1 MAGLKACCPRSKHTN
16 PQPRTTQD
24 PTAAQDPSR
33 SYGTSNHQPI
43 SPIPQDLEN
52 LDGLTLDHSRDS
64 SLGESD
70 GSTLAN
76 PAWFSG
82 EANSY
87 TTFEPL
93 SDLSAEGSRYQRSS
107 LFPMSHLIP
116 RALGGQGTKRRD
128 SSLTNSTGPSVTSSF
143 RARLS
148 DSTPGQVKAAFEL
161 IKRYTIPK
169 DSEGETSPSSPSR
182 PVGLHSR
189 RTRPSGSSLI
199 VPGDFLDIDF
209 MRQGQEVSNFPSAET
224 DDSWSR
230 VVKEVLSAQNLW
242 PVKGRCAINSDSP
255 WELPTLNPSASDDF
269 GNTVFHFLAARGSQ
283 RALVDQ
289 IMQAQG
295 PLQTAIGSKNTAGQT
310 LLHLLNRS
318 WFEDGS
324 SLDELLSMLEHLQ
337 FDILASDIYG
347 RNFFHLLQENG
358 LNHERI
364 RDLAHSFN
372 IKTLNRR
379 DAFDRKP
386 MDSRSAR
393 LMWRAAAIHRLYP
406 GRTPR
411 LNLSTEDPVTAR
423 IRSSTE
429 LLRIVTNAIQ
439 VGTQSNPDSEDS
451 EGRNGFQCLAEVV
464 LGNLPIQ
471 NHAQPPS
478 MKRKLGNDMEPKL
491 QSGHLIYRLELLEGL
506 ISAHV
511 DANHYDK
518 AGQTPLMA
526 FVKHIPDGTKEDKD
540 LRQIIARLVHAGA
553 DMEARNRQGE
563 TALYMAARLGKKVA
577 LKQLLELGANLY
589 VRNAHGL
596 HIVDATQQALQTATN
611 DTHLYARLHS
621 CCAIL
626 TGQIGER
633 WKAVT
638 ALDEW
643 GVHTR
648 RT

>member
-1 MAGLKACCPRSKHTN
+1 MAGLKASCHRLKHRT
-16 PQPRTTQD
+16 PQSTT
-24 PTAAQDPSR
+24 AQDPSR
-33 SYGTSNHQPI
+33 SYGAAHNPI
-43 SPIPQDLEN
+43 SPVSQDLEN
-52 LDGLTLDHSRDS
+52 LEGLTLDHSRDS
-64 SLGESD
+64 SLAESD

-76 PAWFSG
+76 TLWFST
-82 EANSY
+82 EPNLY
-87 TTFEPL
+87 TTYEPL
-93 SDLSAEGSRYQRSS
+93 PDPSAEGSQYQRTSF
-107 LFPMSHLIP
+107 FPMSHFFP
-116 RALGGQGTKRRD
+116 RAQAGGQGTKRQD
-128 SSLTNSTGPSVTSSF
+128 SSLTSSTGPSVTSSF

-169 DSEGETSPSSPSR
+169 ESEGEASPSSPSG
-182 PVGLHSR
+182 PVGLYSR
-189 RTRPSGSSLI
+189 RRGASGSSLI
-199 VPGDFLDIDF
+199 VPGDFLDINF
-209 MRQGQEVSNFPSAET
+209 TRQRQEVSNFSPAES

-230 VVKEVLSAQNLW
+230 VVNEVLSAPNLW
-242 PVKGRCAINSDSP
+242 PVKGRCSISSDSP
-255 WELPTLNPSASDDF
+255 WELLNLNPTATDDF

-289 IMQAQG
+289 IMQVQG
-295 PLQTAIGSKNTAGQT
+295 HLPTAIGSKNTAGQT

-324 SLDELLSMLEHLQ
+324 SLDELLSLLKHFQ
-337 FDILASDIYG
+337 FDILAADVYG

-372 IKTLNRR
+372 IKSLNRR

-393 LMWRAAAIHRLYP
+393 RMWRAATIHRLYP
-406 GRTPR
+406 GRRPR
-411 LNLSTEDPVTAR
+411 LNLSTEEPVDAR
-423 IRSSTE
+423 IRPSTE
-429 LLRIVTNAIQ
+429 LLKIVTNAVQ
-439 VGTQSNPDSEDS
+439 VGTQSNPDSEDF

-471 NHAQPPS
+471 EYAQPPS
-478 MKRKLGNDMEPKL
+478 MKRKMGDDMEPKL
-491 QSGHLIYRLELLEGL
+491 QEGPLTYRLELLEGL
-506 ISAHV
+506 IVANV
-511 DANHYDK
+511 DVNHYDK
-518 AGQTPLMA
+518 SGQTPLMA

-540 LRQIIARLVHAGA
+540 LRQIIIRLVQAGA
-553 DMEARNRQGE
+553 NMEARNRQGE

-596 HIVDATQQALQTATN
+596 HMVDATHQALQPATN

-626 TGQIGER
+626 TGQLGER

-638 ALDEW
+638 ALNEW
-643 GVHTR
+643 GVNTR
-648 RT
+648 RP